1 MQSTNSTKENQKDSE
16 EIKQINIRLEKL
28 ESSLNDLIKKNEK
41 LSEDNK
47 NYKEKFGQ
55 LEKKFKEQEDKI
67 NNLEKLINK
76 PEGKEHEEAVNSDN
90 IEKMIKIN
98 NNETNNF
105 VNNPINLSYNKSI
118 IAKKNKDSLGEYTIY
133 NSFLDGNQYLISANK
148 NNYNLDV
155 YDLSNGNLVKSVNG
169 HYNRIDHIRYFSNNN
184 KSYFV
189 SSDTDHTLI
198 VWDDAFNILDKIITG
213 NKGSITNSYLLFH
226 KNEKDYFIIIPST
239 EINEFT
245 KIYDKKGKFIKNVFN
260 TDKNVTFHLD
270 VWNYNNNHYLIEAAY
285 KKITVNNLFKDELYH
300 EFIDSQEC
308 YHFNGIIY
316 KQNYYIINTN
326 TGDLNSYIRI
336 YDLINKNIYKSIEV
350 KNYDIESIFLW
361 NDKYLLSCKNSL
373 IHKNIQ
379 IYDLETLKEEQRIID
394 GNIKILEVKA
404 IKINNIGESLVVC
417 DNENSYKIYSIKN

>member
-16 EIKQINIRLEKL
+16 EIKQIIIRLEKL

-76 PEGKEHEEAVNSDN
+76 PGGKEHEEAVNSDN

-155 YDLSNGNLVKSVNG
+155 YDLSNGNLVKSVHG

-198 VWDDAFNILDKIITG
+198 VWDDAFIILDKIITG

-260 TDKNVTFHLD
+260 TDKKL
-270 VWNYNNNHYLIEAAY
+270 
-285 KKITVNNLFKDELYH
+285 LFIWM
-300 EFIDSQEC
+300 F
-308 YHFNGIIY
+308 GTII
-316 KQNYYIINTN
+316 II
-326 TGDLNSYIRI
+326 
-336 YDLINKNIYKSIEV
+336 
-350 KNYDIESIFLW
+350 
-361 NDKYLLSCKNSL
+361 
-373 IHKNIQ
+373 
-379 IYDLETLKEEQRIID
+379 II
-394 GNIKILEVKA
+394 
-404 IKINNIGESLVVC
+404 
-417 DNENSYKIYSIKN
+417 

>member
-1 MQSTNSTKENQKDSE
+1 
-16 EIKQINIRLEKL
+16 
-28 ESSLNDLIKKNEK
+28 
-41 LSEDNK
+41 
-47 NYKEKFGQ
+47 
-55 LEKKFKEQEDKI
+55 
-67 NNLEKLINK
+67 
-76 PEGKEHEEAVNSDN
+76 
-90 IEKMIKIN
+90 MIKIN

-155 YDLSNGNLVKSVNG
+155 YDLSNGNLVKSVHG

-198 VWDDAFNILDKIITG
+198 VWDDAFIILDKIITG